1 MIPFFKLYYKG
12 ILIKTWHWYKNRHT
26 EQWSKIESPGIN
38 PHIHGQLIYSKEAK
52 NIQWGK
58 ENLFNKQGWEN
69 WAATCK
75 NMKLDHYHILYI
87 KINSNRLKTWNWT
100 SLVVQWMGVCLP
112 MQGTQVWSLV
122 GRFHMP
128 QSNYSP
134 HTTTTEPI
142 LEIPWATTT
151 EARVPRAYAPQQ
163 EKPLQW
169 EACVPQGRAAPTH
182 GN

>member
-1 MIPFFKLYYKG
+1 MIPDFKLYYKAT
-12 ILIKTWHWYKNRHT
+12 LIKTWHWYKNRHT
-26 EQWSKIESPGIN
+26 EQWSKVESPGIN

-52 NIQWGK
+52 NTQWGK

-75 NMKLDHYHILYI
+75 NMQLDHHHILHI

-128 QSNYSP
+128 QSNYSLY
-134 HTTTTEPI
+134 TTTTEPT
-142 LEIPWATTT
+142 LQIPWATTT
-151 EARVPRAYAPQQ
+151 EPMCCSY
-163 EKPLQW
+163 
-169 EACVPQGRAAPTH
+169 
-182 GN
+182 